1 MRKAM
6 SRILLSGI
14 LAAAVLGATACSSK
28 KEEATAAGTTAGG
41 SQETVASADGI
52 GFPKDETIT
61 LVVPGKARSA
71 GRSYLGTGYGSQL
84 HCSRKSRCSYLLRI
98 RTRSTHDRSPVGH
111 IYLERIQRFFPHG
124 KYSSGLH
131 VRSVY
136 IRFRSNYHLRSQLTG
151 SSLLLNKRFLFLL
164 LTE

>member
-61 LVVPGKARSA
+61 LVVPGKAA
-71 GRSYLGTGYGSQL
+71 AV
-84 HCSRKSRCSYLLRI
+84 RI
-98 RTRSTHDRSPVGH
+98 
-111 IYLERIQRFFPHG
+111 LA
-124 KYSSGLH
+124 SG
-131 VRSVY
+131 
-136 IRFRSNYHLRSQLTG
+136 ITAKG
-151 SSLLLNKRFLFLL
+151 
-164 LTE
+164 

>member
-61 LVVPGKARSA
+61 LVVPGKA
-71 GRSYLGTGYGSQL
+71 GGGSDLWHPVLQRRAESSVWLKDNRNQL
-84 HCSRKSRCSYLLRI
+84 
-98 RTRSTHDRSPVGH
+98 
-111 IYLERIQRFFPHG
+111 
-124 KYSSGLH
+124 
-131 VRSVY
+131 
-136 IRFRSNYHLRSQLTG
+136 
-151 SSLLLNKRFLFLL
+151 
-164 LTE
+164 

>member
-61 LVVPGKARSA
+61 LVVPGKAGGGSD
-71 GRSYLGTGYGSQL
+71 LGIRYYSEGLNRLYGLKTTVTNYDSN
-84 HCSRKSRCSYLLRI
+84 
-98 RTRSTHDRSPVGH
+98 TVGH
-111 IYLERIQRFFPHG
+111 QTVANA
-124 KYSSGLH
+124 KCSG
-131 VRSVY
+131 
-136 IRFRSNYHLRSQLTG
+136 QA
-151 SSLLLNKRFLFLL
+151 FL
-164 LTE
+164 